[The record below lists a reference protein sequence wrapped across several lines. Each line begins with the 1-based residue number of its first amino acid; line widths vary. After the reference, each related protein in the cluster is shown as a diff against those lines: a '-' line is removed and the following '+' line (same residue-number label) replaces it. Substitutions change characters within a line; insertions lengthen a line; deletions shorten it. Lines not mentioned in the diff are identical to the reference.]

1 LEEAKRK
8 GLSTEHL
15 SNPYHSITARDKY
28 DNVDKW
34 LVEYQRLNE
43 SDENVAKYVE
53 SARAYYKAV
62 SKGELDS
69 QIGIILVATQ
79 DNQKHPMYEIG
90 DIVVERKG
98 HIIHNVEEYSQL
110 ADDPAENVVVV
121 LRLDNGQ
128 LKKKRLTIPSDCPVL
143 VGLSP
148 LHE

>member
-1 LEEAKRK
+1 M
-8 GLSTEHL
+8 
-15 SNPYHSITARDKY
+15 
-28 DNVDKW
+28 
-34 LVEYQRLNE
+34 
-43 SDENVAKYVE
+43 
-53 SARAYYKAV
+53 

-79 DNQKHPMYEIG
+79 ENQKHPMYEIG

-98 HIIHNVEEYSQL
+98 RIIHNVEEYSQL
-110 ADDPAENVVVV
+110 ADDPVENLVVV

-128 LKKKRLTIPSDCPVL
+128 LKKKRLTIPLDCPVL